1 MRSVLG
7 WPTMTRATTVIAYDG
22 PALRTGAMD
31 VRDLAPALLAVGQ
44 LFDAAN
50 TALNGDG
57 PRVKVQ
63 VTATDTG
70 SFEISLEIIQTFGEH
85 LIALLTSPAASAAS
99 ALVTL
104 VFGTPATIG
113 VIKLTKKLKGQKP
126 SKIDRLSDS
135 TVRITI
141 DGESF
146 DAPLQILRLYQDVA
160 VRSAAQ
166 KLIQEPLSKE
176 GIDTFEVRENKKAIV
191 SIDKN
196 QSLYFARPQIPDEI
210 LIDEIRRSAYSIL
223 SLAFKEDNKW
233 RLNDGSNPIS
243 ATITD
248 EEFLQKVDNNQIA
261 FSKGDILFCDV
272 RVVQKQT
279 DQGLKTE
286 YTVIKVVEHRT
297 AARQLGLPFPTPPAQ
312 P

>member
-1 MRSVLG
+1 
-7 WPTMTRATTVIAYDG
+7 MTRATTIIAYDG

-50 TALNGDG
+50 VALNGDG

-63 VTATDTG
+63 VTATDAG
-70 SFEISLEIIQTFGEH
+70 SFEINLEIIQTFGEH
-85 LIALLTSPAASAAS
+85 LIALLMSPPALAAST
-99 ALVTL
+99 LVTL
-104 VFGTPATIG
+104 VFGTPAHLG
-113 VIKLTKKLKGQKP
+113 VIKLTKMLKGRNP

-135 TVRITI
+135 SVKIII

-146 DAPLQILRLYQDVA
+146 EAPLQILRLYQDVA

-166 KLIQEPLSKE
+166 KLIQEPLSKD
-176 GIDTFEVRENKKAIV
+176 GIDTFDVRENKKAIL
-191 SIDKN
+191 SINKN
-196 QSLYFARPQIPDEI
+196 EAAFFVRPQIPDET
-210 LIDEIRRSAYSIL
+210 LIDEIRRSAYSII

-233 RLNDGSNPIS
+233 RLNDGSNPIN

-248 EEFLQKVDNNQIA
+248 EEFLRKVDNNQIS
-261 FSKGDILFCDV
+261 FSKGDILICDV

-279 DQGLKTE
+279 DQGLKTD
-286 YTVIKVVEHRT
+286 YTVITVADHRS
-297 AARQLGLPFPTPPAQ
+297 AARQLSLPFPRSPSSDL
-312 P
+312 